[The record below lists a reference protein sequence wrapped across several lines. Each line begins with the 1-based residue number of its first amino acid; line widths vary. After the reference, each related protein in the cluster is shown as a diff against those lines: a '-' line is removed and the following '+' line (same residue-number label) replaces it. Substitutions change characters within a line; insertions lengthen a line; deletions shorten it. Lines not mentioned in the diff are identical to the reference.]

1 MLNIEFLGIVERN
14 AQLSPGAASIRHLTK
29 CVGSGSA
36 LDHTETKGFGF
47 YSLRTSNANCDGW
60 TQA

>member
-29 CVGSGSA
+29 CAGSGSC
-36 LDHTETKGFGF
+36 LDHTETKGFDF
-47 YSLRTSNANCDGW
+47 ISVAHLELKL
-60 TQA
+60 

>member
-29 CVGSGSA
+29 CVGSGSC
-36 LDHTETKGFGF
+36 LDHTETKGFDF
-47 YSLRTSNANCDGW
+47 YPLRTSNLNCDGW
-60 TQA
+60 APA